1 MAVSRARAV
10 AGVGAAVVLAL
21 LPVVAASLSPW
32 APLAG
37 ALVLGLLPSLNAAPS
52 GPRAMA
58 AATVASAVAAVA
70 AVLASAAGPL
80 LPIVGTALVFGLG
93 LAVGS
98 LAPHGLHPAGAATIT
113 LVAYLLVDPAQIVR
127 LLDARHPLWLVA
139 LFVGAVVLAVCAWA
153 ILVVHVALRGVALPS
168 PAVVVNLPYG
178 LLLGALCGLFTL
190 VCLVWFPG
198 TKAWWAVMTVALILQ
213 PDRRGTGDRLGG
225 RVWGTVVGGT
235 AAALVALV
243 VPWPAALTIVAVVA
257 ALVGA
262 LLLLAGAAYWQAAAA
277 TTVGV
282 VLLTF
287 ERDAVI
293 AGDLQRV
300 VITLIAAV
308 VTATVVALSARLVR
322 T

>member
-1 MAVSRARAV
+1 
-10 AGVGAAVVLAL
+10 
-21 LPVVAASLSPW
+21 
-32 APLAG
+32 
-37 ALVLGLLPSLNAAPS
+37 
-52 GPRAMA
+52 
-58 AATVASAVAAVA
+58 
-70 AVLASAAGPL
+70 
-80 LPIVGTALVFGLG
+80 
-93 LAVGS
+93 
-98 LAPHGLHPAGAATIT
+98 
-113 LVAYLLVDPAQIVR
+113 
-127 LLDARHPLWLVA
+127 
-139 LFVGAVVLAVCAWA
+139 
-153 ILVVHVALRGVALPS
+153 
-168 PAVVVNLPYG
+168 
-178 LLLGALCGLFTL
+178 
-190 VCLVWFPG
+190 
-198 TKAWWAVMTVALILQ
+198 
-213 PDRRGTGDRLGG
+213 
-225 RVWGTVVGGT
+225 VGGT